1 MVVGVLQI
9 TLGIDAADS
18 LKAKRKVVRS
28 IVERTRSRFNCAVA
42 EVGSHDLYNRAEI
55 GVSVVSNDTSFTN
68 SMLDKILDAVEDQA
82 IGRAEVLDSRL
93 ELLHI

>member
-42 EVGSHDLYNRAEI
+42 EVGRNDEHRRAEI
-55 GVSVVSNDTSFTN
+55 GVTVVSNDGGFAN
-68 SMLDKILDAVEDQA
+68 SMLDKILDAIEDQA
-82 IGRAEVLDSRL
+82 IGRADVLESKL